1 MWKESLPKNHPFT
14 TTFYHHH
21 QKKDKKRRLM
31 SASAAS
37 AAAVAASSE
46 GSLLAVI
53 GDEDLV
59 TGFLLAGVGNLDS
72 RRKSNFLIVKPDTS
86 RREMEDAFKD
96 FTTREDVAVV
106 LIAQFVANEIRYL
119 VNEHTEPIPAVLEI
133 PSPDHPYDP
142 SADSILK
149 RVKHLLGAGEGI

>member
-1 MWKESLPKNHPFT
+1 
-14 TTFYHHH
+14 
-21 QKKDKKRRLM
+21 M
-31 SASAAS
+31 SATTSNATSSSSAAAAAA

-53 GDEDLV
+53 GDEDTV
-59 TGFLLAGVGNLDS
+59 TGFLLAGVGNVDA
-72 RRKSNFLIVKPDTS
+72 RRKSNFLIVKSDTS
-86 RREMEDAFKD
+86 RREMEDAFKE

-119 VNEHTEPIPAVLEI
+119 VNEYTEPIPAVLEI

-149 RVKHLLGAGEGI
+149 RVKHLLGAGDGV

>member
-1 MWKESLPKNHPFT
+1 
-14 TTFYHHH
+14 
-21 QKKDKKRRLM
+21 M
-31 SASAAS
+31 SASAVS

-46 GSLLAVI
+46 GALLAVI

-96 FTTREDVAVV
+96 CTTREDVAVV

-149 RVKHLLGAGEGI
+149 RVKHLLGAGDGI